1 MTQPGFELRRCHRL
15 DRVNRRR
22 PVYVEFLPQAPNNG
36 GKNIDG
42 GDAVPPDWSGDLD

>member
-1 MTQPGFELRRCHRL
+1 MTQPGFELRRC
-15 DRVNRRR
+15 RVNRRR
-22 PVYVEFLPQAPNNG
+22 PVYVEFLPQAPDNG